1 MLEKKHLIQGYIAVT
16 ATLIMWTCFSLV
28 SRMGGKSVL
37 TAYDI
42 FALRLITA
50 SILLLPFAG
59 SLPANAWRD
68 GKLWLLS
75 ILCSLLYCL
84 LVYNGFRYAPAA
96 HGAILLSGLQPFL
109 ISAVVWLIA
118 GTRPNRT
125 RTIGLS
131 FIATG
136 ILCAAIPYFDHWST
150 DSVFGDFLIF
160 LSSICWAFYSVL
172 AARWGYSAWTITRAV
187 TFGPAVL
194 YLPVYWLWLPKQ
206 LSVAPLSMIVIQCF
220 FQGFIATILAMLT
233 YLKAVSLLGTER
245 SAAFL
250 ALVPITT
257 GLLAVP
263 LLDEALTPW
272 LLIGLVLVSFGS
284 YIASRSWGAARKA

>member
-1 MLEKKHLIQGYIAVT
+1 
-16 ATLIMWTCFSLV
+16 MWTCFSLV

-59 SLPANAWRD
+59 SMPANAWRD
-68 GKLWLLS
+68 GKLWVLS

-96 HGAILLSGLQPFL
+96 HGAILLSGMQPFL

-118 GTRPNRT
+118 GTRPNRI

-136 ILCAAIPYFDHWST
+136 ILCAAIPYFNHWSA
-150 DSVFGDFLIF
+150 DSAFGDFLIF

-206 LSVAPLSMIVIQCF
+206 LAAAPLSMIALQCF
-220 FQGFIATILAMLT
+220 FQGVVATILAMLA
-233 YLKAVSLLGTER
+233 YLKAVSLLGAER

-257 GLLAVP
+257 GLVAVP
-263 LLDEALTPW
+263 LLDEALTVW
-272 LLIGLVLVSFGS
+272 LLSGLVLVSFGS
-284 YIASRSWGAARKA
+284 YIASRSWGAKKL